1 MKPIQIVEL
10 EKEIDILSQQLGE
23 FQDELL
29 NTQIKIIRKF
39 LRYEETFVMH
49 IHIGY
54 HDCKDSPIGTCF
66 YDSMEDPAFDDC
78 LICGDPEER
87 K

>member
-1 MKPIQIVEL
+1 MKPQEITKLEEEINFLENQVA
-10 EKEIDILSQQLGE
+10 EKEI
-23 FQDELL
+23 ELL
-29 NTQIKIIRKF
+29 DTKLKIIREFYGCKNPA
-39 LRYEETFVMH
+39 H
-49 IHIGY
+49 IVTGY

-78 LICGDPEER
+78 LVCGNPEER